1 MIHLQPIGI
10 VRNGIT
16 ADQRGTRW
24 QDLVSE
30 IVIDDAWRAMLDGVA
45 EFSHI
50 WVVFFMDR
58 IAAPD
63 APRVRPMKR
72 ADLPR
77 VGIFATRTPA
87 RPNPIGIR
95 AVELLEAR
103 DNVLRV
109 RGLDALDATP
119 VLDLKP
125 YLARGDALENTRVPA
140 WVTQAWSDSK

>member
-1 MIHLQPIGI
+1 MIQLQPIGF

-16 ADQRGTRW
+16 PDQRGTRW

-30 IVIDDAWRAMLDGVA
+30 IVIDDAWRAMLDGIA

-50 WVVFFMDR
+50 WVVFFMHH
-58 IAAPD
+58 IPAPD
-63 APRVRPMKR
+63 LPRVHPMKR
-72 ADLPR
+72 ADLPP
-77 VGIFATRTPA
+77 VGIFATRAPT

-95 AVELLEAR
+95 AVELLDVR
-103 DNVLRV
+103 DNILRV

-125 YLARGDALENTRVPA
+125 YLARGDALENTRAPA